1 MSQKMKYIS
10 PRRGDCPARSQEL
23 RLFQRSSPL
32 GNKLANQLQVVGILV
47 EQVIMDNYRFTDL
60 PPDSVLFGRSTVM
73 SELRGRL
80 VRICSTNLPIL
91 LHGES
96 GVGKALL
103 SRFIH
108 NHAIGIV
115 GFYTRVDCANSSGTL
130 LESDPFPFVVNEH
143 PYTSTIEPGS
153 PEPAPVGTLF
163 LDEVGE
169 LSPQLQLKLL
179 HSLHEGEPTA
189 GDSRP
194 NLGTKAR
201 IICATTRNLRQ
212 EANEGRFRQELF
224 YRLAVVTLE
233 VPPLRNRLDDL
244 LIIANYLRLYYSEKF
259 GLPGKPFPKRLVERM
274 HYYEWPGNIREFESF
289 ICRYVILGSDD
300 RVLRGLSS
308 NNDGVPAYGMIRPGD
323 ALLKEVTRRTLAE
336 VEREMI
342 VTALDFHHSN
352 LKKAANTLGISYRT
366 LINKMDQAGL
376 PRVHHSTK
384 SGEDLES

>member
-1 MSQKMKYIS
+1 M
-10 PRRGDCPARSQEL
+10 
-23 RLFQRSSPL
+23 
-32 GNKLANQLQVVGILV
+32 
-47 EQVIMDNYRFTDL
+47 RFTDL
-60 PPDSVLFGRSTVM
+60 PPDSVIFGKSTVM

-80 VRICSTNLPIL
+80 VRVCGTNLPIL

-108 NHAIGIV
+108 NHTIGTV
-115 GFYTRVDCANSSGTL
+115 GSYVRVDCANSSGTL
-130 LESDPFPFVVNEH
+130 LEPAPFPFVVSEH
-143 PYTSTIEPGS
+143 PYTSTIGPAS
-153 PEPAPVGTLF
+153 PEAVPIGTLF
-163 LDEVGE
+163 LAEVGE

-179 HSLHEGEPTA
+179 HSLHEEEPHE
-189 GDSRP
+189 GDGQP
-194 NLGTKAR
+194 NPGTKAR
-201 IICATTRNLRQ
+201 IISATTRNLRQ

-259 GLPGKPFPKRLVERM
+259 GLPAKPFPKRLVERM

-289 ICRYVILGSDD
+289 VCRYVILGSDD
-300 RVLRGLSS
+300 RVLRGLGS
-308 NNDGVPAYGMIRPGD
+308 NNDGAPAYGMIRPGD
-323 ALLKEVTRRTLAE
+323 ALLKEVARRTLAE

-342 VTALDFHHSN
+342 VKALDFHHSN

-376 PRVHHSTK
+376 PRVHHATK
-384 SGEDLES
+384 SGEGLES